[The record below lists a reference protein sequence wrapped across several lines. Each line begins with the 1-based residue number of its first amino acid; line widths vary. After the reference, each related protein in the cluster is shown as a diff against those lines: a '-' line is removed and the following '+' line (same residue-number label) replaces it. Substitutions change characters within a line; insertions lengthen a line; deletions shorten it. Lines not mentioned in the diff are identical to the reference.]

1 MKKIVFI
8 ISFGLIGFISNA
20 QTTLQGGDFSLTFRK
35 STEFNDETVAGS
47 RYLKEE
53 YQNTKVNKGTQDFLI
68 RYNAYNDVMEY
79 KNGADVLELI
89 KDKNTH
95 FIFQDGTVYELF
107 TYNLD
112 GKSHERYHQ
121 VLIDNKNSKIS
132 KFQSVKLLPAQ
143 KATNSYES
151 DTQAA
156 FKSNKEVY
164 FLTYNGQ
171 THEFDGKQKT
181 LLKIIPS
188 QSDAIKKFYKEN
200 RIRENDADMIKL
212 GQFISTL

>member
-1 MKKIVFI
+1 M
-8 ISFGLIGFISNA
+8 SFGLIGFFSNA
-20 QTTLQGGDFSLTFRK
+20 QMTLQSGDGTLTFRK
-35 STEFNDETVAGS
+35 SEEFNEAAVAGS
-47 RYLKEE
+47 RYLNEQ

-112 GKSHERYHQ
+112 GKSYERYHQ
-121 VLIDNKNSKIS
+121 VLVDNKNSKIS
-132 KFQSVKLLPAQ
+132 KFQSIRLLPAQ

-151 DTQAA
+151 DTQAT
-156 FKSNKEVY
+156 FKSNKEIY

-171 THEFDGKQKT
+171 TLEFDGKQKT
-181 LLKIIPS
+181 LEKIIPS
-188 QSDAIKKFYKEN
+188 KKDAIKKFYKEN
-200 RIRENDADMIKL
+200 RIRENDADMIRV
-212 GQFISTL
+212 GQFLAQL

>member
-1 MKKIVFI
+1 M
-8 ISFGLIGFISNA
+8 SFGLIGFFSNA
-20 QTTLQGGDFSLTFRK
+20 QMTLQSGDGTLTFRK
-35 STEFNDETVAGS
+35 SEEFTEAAVAGS
-47 RYLKEE
+47 RYLNEQ

-112 GKSHERYHQ
+112 GKSYERYHQ
-121 VLIDNKNSKIS
+121 VLVDNKNSKIS
-132 KFQSVKLLPAQ
+132 KFQSIRLLPAQ

-151 DTQAA
+151 DTQAT
-156 FKSNKEVY
+156 FKSNKEIY

-171 THEFDGKQKT
+171 TLEFDGKQKT
-181 LLKIIPS
+181 LEKIIPS
-188 QSDAIKKFYKEN
+188 KKDAIKKFYKEN
-200 RIRENDADMIKL
+200 RIRENDADMIRV
-212 GQFISTL
+212 GQFLAQL